1 MDPEYG
7 ERLEDIRQKIN
18 QTKEDTAHLL
28 SEKPDVPD
36 TDLPPGN
43 LPKSNHQE
51 IAANIT
57 LAFRHL
63 EDARMRMGKAI
74 QAYNGGVSCYDKREV

>member
-1 MDPEYG
+1 MDPEYDDL
-7 ERLEDIRQKIN
+7 LENIRQKIN
-18 QTKEDTAHLL
+18 QIKEDTAQLL
-28 SEKPDVPD
+28 SEQPDVPEKE
-36 TDLPPGN
+36 LPPGN

-51 IAANIT
+51 TAANVT

-74 QAYNGGVSCYDKREV
+74 QAYNGGVSCYNKR